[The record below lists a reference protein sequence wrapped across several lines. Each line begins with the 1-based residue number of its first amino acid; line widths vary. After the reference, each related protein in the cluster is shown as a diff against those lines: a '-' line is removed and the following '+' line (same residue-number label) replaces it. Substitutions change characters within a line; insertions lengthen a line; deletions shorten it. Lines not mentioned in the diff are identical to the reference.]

1 MPSAAHHAVA
11 GVKGRHSHS
20 HRSAAPRRLQLQ
32 DSGLAY
38 VQCDHWRSQARP
50 LGLHGHPAGNLDT
63 LLLLLLD
70 HRTENA
76 APLMEDNPRRRGQP
90 ELGFQNSSPG
100 GAERSESSSEWCRLP
115 SRCRGPPCGRRGYA
129 SGNALQWAV
138 HPAAAAACQKLTLKL
153 LRPLPHQAAVSPQ
166 SEMVSCGQGTG
177 RSVPTHGEDPTAH
190 TSAREGRT
198 NDAQASISAHE
209 ICVGIR
215 GHRRSGSGNS
225 QRHAQLAHPCAP

>member
-70 HRTENA
+70 DRTSRMARIPTEETRFNA
-76 APLMEDNPRRRGQP
+76 
-90 ELGFQNSSPG
+90 
-100 GAERSESSSEWCRLP
+100 
-115 SRCRGPPCGRRGYA
+115 
-129 SGNALQWAV
+129 
-138 HPAAAAACQKLTLKL
+138 
-153 LRPLPHQAAVSPQ
+153 
-166 SEMVSCGQGTG
+166 
-177 RSVPTHGEDPTAH
+177 
-190 TSAREGRT
+190 
-198 NDAQASISAHE
+198 
-209 ICVGIR
+209 
-215 GHRRSGSGNS
+215 
-225 QRHAQLAHPCAP
+225 